1 MWTAAGGRTCAAFPF
16 TCRRVQPTFR
26 QYRINPRMGTNI
38 DARRI
43 IAKVGCAALVWTAAA
58 VALAL
63 IDTFLN
69 SAWGRIPYLG
79 VLCGAGYL
87 MYRLVREDDPEGLLS
102 YLEVAIYGYLTVFT
116 ALLLI
121 RVVLV

>member
-1 MWTAAGGRTCAAFPF
+1 
-16 TCRRVQPTFR
+16 
-26 QYRINPRMGTNI
+26 MGTNI

-102 YLEVAIYGYLTVFT
+102 YLEVAIYGYMTVFT